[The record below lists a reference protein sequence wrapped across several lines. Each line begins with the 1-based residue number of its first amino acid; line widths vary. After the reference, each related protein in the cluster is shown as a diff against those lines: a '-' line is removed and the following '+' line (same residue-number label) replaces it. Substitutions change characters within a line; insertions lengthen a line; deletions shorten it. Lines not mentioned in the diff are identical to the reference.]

1 MANVFAILTAIVLAV
16 SAFLAVKN
24 YQAYFNPDPVAPGII
39 QQREKQEDVR
49 DKQTTELAD
58 RQATLK
64 STNEER
70 TQTETTAEERLTV
83 LQDQQQKNKD
93 IEGKIASSQT
103 KITENQA
110 QIDDMQN
117 RLKETGDIET
127 LVDTLKTDRAAIERL
142 SAGVEENEAKLA
154 NLTAE
159 VRRTDAVIAQYKEVE
174 RSHANKES
182 YFTRAR
188 IRSVFGNWGF
198 VTLSA
203 GNTAGVVQGSVLN
216 VVRDGEVV
224 GKLFVT
230 AVEASSAAADIIPD
244 SLAADTVLMSGDE
257 VVPGKKEEGATPVTP
272 ATPATPAT
280 PGAGQPATEEPAAG
294 EPAADDLPADPE
306 TTPAETTPAETTP
319 DETPPAETPPA
330 GEPDTESTD
339 PF

>member
-16 SAFLAVKN
+16 SAFLALKN
-24 YQAYFNPDPVAPGII
+24 YQAYYNPDPVAPGII
-39 QQREKQEDVR
+39 QQREKQEQVR
-49 DKQTTELAD
+49 ETQTAELAD
-58 RQATLK
+58 LQDTLK
-64 STNEER
+64 ATNEER

-83 LQDQQQKNKD
+83 LQEQQKKNKD
-93 IEGKIASSQT
+93 IEAKIASSQS
-103 KITENQA
+103 KIGENQQ

-127 LVDTLKTDRAAIERL
+127 LVDTLKSDRAALERL
-142 SAGVEENEAKLA
+142 SAGIDETQAKLS
-154 NLTAE
+154 NLTGE
-159 VRRTDAVIAQYKEVE
+159 VRRTDAVIAQFRDIE

-182 YFTRAR
+182 YFPRAR

-203 GNTAGVVQGSVLN
+203 GNAAGVIQGSILN

-224 GKLFVT
+224 AKLYVT

-257 VVPGKKEEGATPVTP
+257 VVPAKKDEAAAPGAPAAPAAPATTP
-272 ATPATPAT
+272 AAEPPAAPA
-280 PGAGQPATEEPAAG
+280 EEPAAPAE
-294 EPAADDLPADPE
+294 EPAAPAEEPAAPTPADGGA
-306 TTPAETTPAETTP
+306 T
-319 DETPPAETPPA
+319 TPPAEAPA
-330 GEPDTESTD
+330 EDSD